1 MKKRIQ
7 ENIDGIEVIKMVDL
21 EDENY
26 MLGRGPWEDTEEE
39 EIIEKIRKLISDL
52 DIDGETAEY
61 ILGESLSE
69 QVAKQYIL
77 TSDIDNIEEF
87 LSQRPSFNRDKKEK
101 RFIIISNFID
111 MFVHEEEEREPYYEY
126 LDEYLNSEI
135 WKELEG
141 ETNLENIVGSLK
153 NE

>member
-1 MKKRIQ
+1 MKKRIM
-7 ENIDGIEVIKMVDL
+7 ENIDGVEVVKMVDL

-26 MLGRGPWEDTEEE
+26 MLGRGHWEDTKREET
-39 EIIEKIRKLISDL
+39 IEKVRKLISDL

-141 ETNLENIVGSLK
+141 DE
-153 NE
+153 

>member
-1 MKKRIQ
+1 MKKRIM
-7 ENIDGIEVIKMVDL
+7 ENIDGVEVVKMVDL

-26 MLGRGPWEDTEEE
+26 MLGRGHWEDTKWEET
-39 EIIEKIRKLISDL
+39 IEKIRKLISDL

-87 LSQRPSFNRDKKEK
+87 LSQRPHADEQAKAHRE
-101 RFIIISNFID
+101 IIILNFID

-141 ETNLENIVGSLK
+141 GGR
-153 NE
+153 

>member
-1 MKKRIQ
+1 MKKRIM
-7 ENIDGIEVIKMVDL
+7 ENIDGVEVVKMVDL

-26 MLGRGPWEDTEEE
+26 MLGRGHWEDTKREET
-39 EIIEKIRKLISDL
+39 IEKIRKLISDL

-141 ETNLENIVGSLK
+141 GQIK
-153 NE
+153 

>member
-1 MKKRIQ
+1 MKKRIM
-7 ENIDGIEVIKMVDL
+7 ENIDGVEVVKMVDL

-26 MLGRGPWEDTEEE
+26 MLGRGHWEDTKREET
-39 EIIEKIRKLISDL
+39 IEKVRKLISDL

-87 LSQRPSFNRDKKEK
+87 LSQRPHADEQAKAHRE
-101 RFIIISNFID
+101 IIILNFID

-141 ETNLENIVGSLK
+141 GQIK
-153 NE
+153 

>member
-26 MLGRGPWEDTEEE
+26 MLGRGHWEDTKREET
-39 EIIEKIRKLISDL
+39 IEKIRKLISDL

-141 ETNLENIVGSLK
+141 DE
-153 NE
+153 

>member
-1 MKKRIQ
+1 MKKRIM
-7 ENIDGIEVIKMVDL
+7 ENIDGVEVVKMVDL

-26 MLGRGPWEDTEEE
+26 MLGRGHWEDTKREET
-39 EIIEKIRKLISDL
+39 IEKIRKLISDL

-111 MFVHEEEEREPYYEY
+111 MWEHEEKQREPYYEY

-141 ETNLENIVGSLK
+141 ENQ
-153 NE
+153 

>member
-26 MLGRGPWEDTEEE
+26 MLGRGHWEDTKREET
-39 EIIEKIRKLISDL
+39 IEKIRKLISDL

-69 QVAKQYIL
+69 QVAKQYVL
-77 TSDIDNIEEF
+77 KSDIVNTENF
-87 LSQRPSFNRDKKEK
+87 LSLRHDTAKSRREV
-101 RFIIISNFID
+101 IILNFID
-111 MFVHEEEEREPYYEY
+111 MFVHEEEERKPYYEY

-141 ETNLENIVGSLK
+141 ENQ
-153 NE
+153 

>member
-1 MKKRIQ
+1 MKKRIM
-7 ENIDGIEVIKMVDL
+7 ENIDGVEVVKMVDL

-26 MLGRGPWEDTEEE
+26 MLGRGHWEDTKREET
-39 EIIEKIRKLISDL
+39 IEKIRKLISDL

-141 ETNLENIVGSLK
+141 DE
-153 NE
+153 